1 MGSTQSIHEFAN
13 PRNISK
19 FDFENFEHETSHV
32 TEYRNESEVISLQ
45 KKRKRNRR
53 LDADNINRKILRKFL
68 NYIVIL
74 INLIV
79 KETLK
84 DDYDCRTMEI
94 FEFNDGF
101 KRKSSKKDIE
111 LLKSNSIYI
120 FLCEDKNIITRSITN
135 HNKNAFNLIIKKNGN
150 LKNIFDK
157 SCFDFFNIYYYK
169 RNKFDISTF
178 DINNIVDLSNLT
190 CFYEDFIKNQYM
202 GDENYLSKF
211 EKSINKNFL
220 KNYFVVEKV
229 K

>member
-19 FDFENFEHETSHV
+19 FDFENFELETNHV
-32 TEYRNESEVISLQ
+32 TGYRNESEVISLQ

-53 LDADNINRKILRKFL
+53 LDGDNIKSKILRNFL
-68 NYIVIL
+68 NFIVIL

-101 KRKSSKKDIE
+101 KRKSSKKHIE

-120 FLCEDKNIITRSITN
+120 FLCEDKNIYTRNITN

-150 LKNIFDK
+150 IKNIFDK
-157 SCFDFFNIYYYK
+157 SCFEFFNIFYYK
-169 RNKFDISTF
+169 RNKFDISIF
-178 DINNIVDLSNLT
+178 SINIIVDLSNLT
-190 CFYEDFIKNQYM
+190 CFYEDVIKNKYM
-202 GDENYLSKF
+202 GDENYLSKL

-220 KNYFVVEKV
+220 KNYFVVEKG

>member
-19 FDFENFEHETSHV
+19 FDFENFEPETNHV
-32 TEYRNESEVISLQ
+32 TGHRNESEVISLQ

-53 LDADNINRKILRKFL
+53 LDPDNIKSKILRNFL
-68 NYIVIL
+68 NFIVIL

-84 DDYDCRTMEI
+84 DDYDWRTMEI

-101 KRKSSKKDIE
+101 KKKSTKKHIE

-120 FLCEDKNIITRSITN
+120 FLCEDKNINIRGDTN

-169 RNKFDISTF
+169 RNKFDISIF

-202 GDENYLSKF
+202 DENYLSKF

>member
-19 FDFENFEHETSHV
+19 FDFENFELETNHV
-32 TEYRNESEVISLQ
+32 TGLRNESEVISLQ
-45 KKRKRNRR
+45 KKRKRNRKK
-53 LDADNINRKILRKFL
+53 DADNIKSKILRNFL
-68 NYIVIL
+68 NFIVIL

-84 DDYDCRTMEI
+84 DDYDWRTMEI

-101 KRKSSKKDIE
+101 KKKHSKKHIE

-120 FLCEDKNIITRSITN
+120 FLCEDKNINTRKITN

-169 RNKFDISTF
+169 RNKFDISIF
-178 DINNIVDLSNLT
+178 SINNIVDLSNLT
-190 CFYEDFIKNQYM
+190 CFYEDVIKNKYM
-202 GDENYLSKF
+202 GDENYLSKL

-220 KNYFVVEKV
+220 KNYFVVEKG

>member
-19 FDFENFEHETSHV
+19 FDFENFEPETNHV
-32 TEYRNESEVISLQ
+32 TGHRNESEVISLQ
-45 KKRKRNRR
+45 KKRKRNRK
-53 LDADNINRKILRKFL
+53 LDDDTIKGKILRNFL
-68 NYIVIL
+68 NFIVIL

-94 FEFNDGF
+94 FEFIDGF
-101 KRKSSKKDIE
+101 KKKHSKKHIE

-120 FLCEDKNIITRSITN
+120 FLCEDKNINIRGDTN

>member
-13 PRNISK
+13 PSNISK
-19 FDFENFEHETSHV
+19 FDFENFELETSNV
-32 TEYRNESEVISLQ
+32 TGHRNESEVISLQ
-45 KKRKRNRR
+45 KKRKRNRK
-53 LDADNINRKILRKFL
+53 LDDDTIKGKILRNFL
-68 NYIVIL
+68 NFIVIL

-84 DDYDCRTMEI
+84 DDYDWRTMEI
-94 FEFNDGF
+94 FEFIDGF
-101 KRKSSKKDIE
+101 KKKHSKKHIE

-120 FLCEDKNIITRSITN
+120 FLCEDKNINIRGDTN

-169 RNKFDISTF
+169 RNKFDISIF
-178 DINNIVDLSNLT
+178 DINNIIDLSNLT
-190 CFYEDFIKNQYM
+190 CFYEDVIKNKYM
-202 GDENYLSKF
+202 GDENYLSKL

>member
-13 PRNISK
+13 PSNISK
-19 FDFENFEHETSHV
+19 FDFENFELETNHV
-32 TEYRNESEVISLQ
+32 TGYRNESEVISLQ

-53 LDADNINRKILRKFL
+53 LDGDNIKSKILRNFL
-68 NYIVIL
+68 NFIVIL

-101 KRKSSKKDIE
+101 KRKSSKKHIE

-120 FLCEDKNIITRSITN
+120 FLCEDKNIYTRNITN

-150 LKNIFDK
+150 IKNIFDK
-157 SCFDFFNIYYYK
+157 SCFEFFNIFYYK
-169 RNKFDISTF
+169 RNKFDISKF
-178 DINNIVDLSNLT
+178 SINNIIDISNLT
-190 CFYEDFIKNQYM
+190 CFYEDVIKNKYM
-202 GDENYLSKF
+202 GDENYLSKL

-220 KNYFVVEKV
+220 KNYFVVEKG

>member
-13 PRNISK
+13 PSNISK
-19 FDFENFEHETSHV
+19 FDFENFELETSNV
-32 TEYRNESEVISLQ
+32 TGHRNESEVISLQ
-45 KKRKRNRR
+45 KKRKRNRK
-53 LDADNINRKILRKFL
+53 LDDDTIKGKILRNFL
-68 NYIVIL
+68 NFIVIL

-84 DDYDCRTMEI
+84 DDYDWRTMEI

-120 FLCEDKNIITRSITN
+120 FLCEDKNIKARNTN

-150 LKNIFDK
+150 LKNIFYK
-157 SCFDFFNIYYYK
+157 SCFEFFNIFYYK
-169 RNKFDISTF
+169 RNKFDISIF

-202 GDENYLSKF
+202 DENYLSKF